1 MASSFKKN
9 TQYIFPSRRVTLSQ
23 MDVDIRNSKKA
34 EAFKIYSSQYEYTP
48 SAVYRHDAKR
58 NKKAEYKK
66 GK

>member
-34 EAFKIYSSQYEYTP
+34 K
-48 SAVYRHDAKR
+48 
-58 NKKAEYKK
+58 
-66 GK
+66 